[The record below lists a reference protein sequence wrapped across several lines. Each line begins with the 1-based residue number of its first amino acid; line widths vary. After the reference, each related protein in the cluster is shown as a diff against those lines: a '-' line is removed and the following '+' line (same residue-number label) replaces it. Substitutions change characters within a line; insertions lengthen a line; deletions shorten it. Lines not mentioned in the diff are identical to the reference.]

1 MTTPPKPACWA
12 PEYAQAFNLESVARA
27 YHFRPPYPEGLFT
40 TLAAL
45 MVDQPRTLLDLGCG
59 PGDLARNLVHAAER
73 VDAIDASMAMIERGR
88 AMERGSHPN
97 LRWIHGWAE
106 DAPLQPP
113 YALVTAG
120 DSINWMDWGITLPRI
135 KAALSPNGSLA
146 IVGRV
151 WGTGSPGERDLWR
164 RFSTNSRYRPLN
176 VIEELVSRGLFQRR
190 GEKGFTDA
198 WTPTIDEYLGACR
211 SRASYPTN
219 EGRAEAF
226 DEEMRALLERLLRS
240 GRLSATG
247 GWLALTVTAG
257 VVWGAPKTPNR

>member
-27 YHFRPPYPEGLFT
+27 YHFRPPYQEGLFT

-135 KAALSPNGSLA
+135 KAALSPNGSFA

-219 EGRAEAF
+219 EGCSEAF

>member
-12 PEYAQAFNLESVARA
+12 PEYAQVFNLESVARA

-176 VIEELVSRGLFQRR
+176 VIEELVSGGLFQRR
-190 GEKGFTDA
+190 GEKGFNDA